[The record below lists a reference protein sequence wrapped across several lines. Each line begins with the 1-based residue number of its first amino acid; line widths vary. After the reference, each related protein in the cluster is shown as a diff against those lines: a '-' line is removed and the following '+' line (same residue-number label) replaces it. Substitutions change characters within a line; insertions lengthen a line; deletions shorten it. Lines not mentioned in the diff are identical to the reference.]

1 MKKHDEIDIWN
12 SVYEENSEFINIK
25 RIKINNITIGPDG
38 YKFAIKFWKN
48 LIVNEWEKKNKNN

>member
-38 YKFAIKFWKN
+38 YKFVIKFWKN